1 MLPARCPSASRF
13 RPSMAALGSAPHPAW
28 VIDLGRLEY
37 GAALEWQRRVHE
49 AVRDGKWPDTL
60 LLVEHDPVFTVGRH
74 ARGSHANVLWS
85 DDERRRHGVALF
97 DVDRGGDATYHGPG
111 QQVGYPIL
119 HLDRHSED
127 LLVYLRD
134 LEQAFINLL
143 ADEGLAAG
151 RIPPHTGVW
160 VGDEKLV
167 AIGVKAS
174 QRVTSH
180 GFAFNVDPNLGHFAG
195 IIPCGIQDKG
205 VTSLVRLTGRPT
217 TLAAMRPAVLH
228 HLGTVLGCAWDA
240 LSADVVRARL
250 AEPLAARP

>member
-1 MLPARCPSASRF
+1 MGAPA
-13 RPSMAALGSAPHPAW
+13 SAPHPAW
-28 VIDLGRLEY
+28 VVDLGRMEY
-37 GAALEWQRRVHE
+37 GVALDWQHRVHA
-49 AVRDGKWPDTL
+49 AVRDGAWPDTL

-85 DDERRRHGVALF
+85 EDERRGQGVALF

-119 HLDRHSED
+119 HLGRYSGD

-134 LEQAFINLL
+134 LEQAFITLL
-143 ADEGLAAG
+143 ADEGIAAR

-160 VGDEKLV
+160 VGDDKVV

-180 GFAFNVDPNLGHFAG
+180 GFAFNVDVNLDHFRG
-195 IIPCGIQDKG
+195 IIPCGLQDKG

-217 TLAAMRPAVLH
+217 SIQAVRPAMLN
-228 HLGTVLGCAWDA
+228 HLGAALGCTWEP
-240 LSADVVRARL
+240 LGADVAESRL
-250 AEPLAARP
+250 PAPVAARP

>member
-1 MLPARCPSASRF
+1 M
-13 RPSMAALGSAPHPAW
+13 
-28 VIDLGRLEY
+28 EY
-37 GAALEWQRRVHE
+37 GAALRWQQQVHE
-49 AVRDGKWPDTL
+49 AVREGSWPDTL

-85 DDERRRHGVALF
+85 DAERERQGVALF

-119 HLDRHSED
+119 HLDRHGHD
-127 LLVYLRD
+127 LLVYLRN

-143 ADEGLAAG
+143 ASEGVPAR

-160 VGDEKLV
+160 VQEDKVV

-180 GFAFNVDPNLGHFAG
+180 GFAFNVDPNLSHFHG

-205 VTSLVRLTGRPT
+205 VTSLARLTGGRPT
-217 TLAAMRPAVLH
+217 LASVRPAVLE
-228 HLGTVLGCAWDA
+228 HLGSALGLRWESVD
-240 LSADVVRARL
+240 RAV
-250 AEPLAARP
+250 AEASLAALTLAGTAP

>member
-1 MLPARCPSASRF
+1 MGGKAQR
-13 RPSMAALGSAPHPAW
+13 PAW
-28 VIDLGRLEY
+28 VIDLGRMEY
-37 GAALEWQRRVHE
+37 GAALDWQRRVHG
-49 AVRDGKWPDTL
+49 AVRDGVWPDTL

-85 DDERRRHGVALF
+85 DAERERQGVALF

-119 HLDRHSED
+119 HLDRHGHD

-143 ADEGLAAG
+143 ADQGFLAV

-160 VGDEKLV
+160 VQDEKVV

-180 GFAFNVDPNLGHFAG
+180 GFAFNVDPNLAHFAG

-205 VTSLVRLTGRPT
+205 VTSLARLAGGRPT
-217 TLAAMRPAVLH
+217 LASVRPAVLH
-228 HLGTVLGCAWDA
+228 HLGSALGLRWEP
-240 LSADVVRARL
+240 VERAA
-250 AEPLAARP
+250 AEGQLAASTLAAAP